1 METGIVSFVSNEQ
14 GFNCISSLQVA
25 EIFNREHKNVLQQIS
40 VLLTSGDLE
49 LSWNCQLSEYTDSTG
64 RSLPM
69 YLLPDV
75 GFALLVASFRLK
87 DEEGKALRS
96 KILHLFCATRELE
109 LKSHQALKAQ
119 AELLVAADKQR
130 KFRKKNPIHGYV
142 LEWIEGNE
150 FPDVVRV
157 LREDHTE
164 YDLNEGEIAHNEYI
178 QYGLGKKNKKLE
190 QLNQDILDLA
200 KKEGK

>member
-25 EIFNREHKNVLQQIS
+25 EIFNREHKNVLQQID
-40 VLLTSGDLE
+40 VLITSGDLTGG
-49 LSWNCQLSEYTDSTG
+49 WNCQPSEYVDERG
-64 RSLPM
+64 KPQPM
-69 YLLPDV
+69 FLLTDV
-75 GFALLVASFRLK
+75 GFAFLVASFRLK
-87 DEEGKALRS
+87 DEDGKAIRLRV
-96 KILHLFCATRELE
+96 LQLFGATRELE

-190 QLNQDILDLA
+190 QLNQDILNLA

>member
-25 EIFNREHKNVLQQIS
+25 EIFNREHKNVLQQID
-40 VLLTSGDLE
+40 VLITSGDLE
-49 LSWNCQLSEYTDSTG
+49 DGWNCQPSSYQNDQNKPQ
-64 RSLPM
+64 PM
-69 YLLPDV
+69 YLLTDV

-87 DEEGKALRS
+87 DGEGKALRS

-109 LKSHQALKAQ
+109 LKSHQAIKAQ
-119 AELLVAADKQR
+119 AELLIAADKQR
-130 KFRKKNPIHGYV
+130 KFRKKNPLHGYV
-142 LEWIEGNE
+142 LEWIEGDE

-157 LREDHTE
+157 LRENHTE

-190 QLNQDILDLA
+190 QLNLDILNA
-200 KKEGK
+200 MKKEGN